1 MEIIEIVK
9 QSVSVAIRSVAA
21 DGRERVVAVLRP
33 EVFGDPL
40 GGLWGLPAAS
50 LRDGETAEAAVARVL
65 REKLGV
71 ESLQGFMEINS
82 GRRVAGGMAQTMTVY
97 AMSWEVA
104 ESLRIS
110 LPAPHTD
117 PTVTMY
123 RDWRWTA
130 PEELREAAERGS
142 LCTRLYLEW
151 LKVRAQG

>member
-71 ESLQGFMEINS
+71 ESQQSMTEINS
-82 GRRVAGGMAQTMTVY
+82 GRRVADGMTQTMTVY
-97 AMSWEVA
+97 AMSWDVA

-110 LPAPHTD
+110 LPAPS
-117 PTVTMY
+117 
-123 RDWRWTA
+123 RIR
-130 PEELREAAERGS
+130 R
-142 LCTRLYLEW
+142 
-151 LKVRAQG
+151 

>member
-1 MEIIEIVK
+1 MEIVEIVK

-50 LRDGETAEAAVARVL
+50 LREGETPDDAVARVL
-65 REKLGV
+65 RDKLGLGTPEGV
-71 ESLQGFMEINS
+71 EPINE
-82 GRRVAGGMAQTMTVY
+82 GRRDQDGYTQTMTVY
-97 AMSWEVA
+97 AVAWDVA
-104 ESLRIS
+104 EPLAIS
-110 LPAPHTD
+110 LPAPHVN

-123 RDWRWTA
+123 RDWRWAA

-151 LKVRAQG
+151 VEARG

>member
-1 MEIIEIVK
+1 MEIVEIVK

-50 LRDGETAEAAVARVL
+50 LREGETPDDAVARVL
-65 REKLGV
+65 RDKLG
-71 ESLQGFMEINS
+71 LGTLDGIKPINE
-82 GRRVAGGMAQTMTVY
+82 GRHDQDGYTQTMTVY
-97 AMSWEVA
+97 AVTWDGEQPA
-104 ESLRIS
+104 PIE
-110 LPAPHTD
+110 LPAPHENA
-117 PTVTMY
+117 TVTMY
-123 RDWRWTA
+123 RDWRWAA

-151 LKVRAQG
+151 VKVRAQG

>member
-1 MEIIEIVK
+1 MAIIEIVK

-33 EVFGDPL
+33 EVFGDAL

-50 LRDGETAEAAVARVL
+50 LREGETPDDAVARVL
-65 REKLGV
+65 RDKLG
-71 ESLQGFMEINS
+71 LGTLDGIKPINE
-82 GRRVAGGMAQTMTVY
+82 GRHDQDGYTQTMTVY
-97 AMSWEVA
+97 AVTWDGEQPA
-104 ESLRIS
+104 PIT
-110 LPAPHTD
+110 LPAPHVD

-123 RDWRWTA
+123 RDWRWAA
-130 PEELREAAERGS
+130 PEELREAASRGS

>member
-50 LRDGETAEAAVARVL
+50 LREGETPDDAVARVL
-65 REKLGV
+65 RDKLGL
-71 ESLQGFMEINS
+71 ETLNDIKRINE
-82 GRRVAGGMAQTMTVY
+82 GRHDQDGYTQTMTVY
-97 AMSWEVA
+97 AVA
-104 ESLRIS
+104 WDVAAPLAIS
-110 LPAPHTD
+110 LPAPSVD
-117 PTVTMY
+117 ATVTMY
-123 RDWRWTA
+123 RDWRWVE

-151 LKVRAQG
+151 LECAPSP

>member
-33 EVFGDPL
+33 EVFGDAL

-50 LRDGETAEAAVARVL
+50 LRSGETAEAAVARVL

-82 GRRVAGGMAQTMTVY
+82 VRRVAGGMAQTMTVY
-97 AMSWEVA
+97 AMSWDVA

-110 LPAPHTD
+110 LPAPSMD
-117 PTVTMY
+117 QTVTMY
-123 RDWRWTA
+123 RDWRWA
-130 PEELREAAERGS
+130 EPEELREAAERGS